1 MIFGTSPKSPNFCEL
16 CFSHPVKHVYVLLFF
31 KKVQKSRI
39 WVSRWIWVWNCE
51 IFDFQRGQKHN
62 THDERKELLW
72 FNGYF
77 HAWRAIKLY
86 YKAPFTSHLRLRRTI
101 SHTICQSSFRT
112 KWFSEQPSTHLLR
125 LSKISL
131 CSAILFVLLFRGC
144 VNFENNFS
152 LKKSSWCPSNFYEK

>member
-1 MIFGTSPKSPNFCEL
+1 MKIWSPCKTCLRFTVFQKGPK
-16 CFSHPVKHVYVLLFF
+16 VKNSGEQMNLSVKL
-31 KKVQKSRI
+31 
-39 WVSRWIWVWNCE
+39 WNLW
-51 IFDFQRGQKHN
+51 FQRGQKHN

-86 YKAPFTSHLRLRRTI
+86 YKAPFTSHLRDYDFTI
-101 SHTICQSSFRT
+101 LSHTICQSSFRT

-131 CSAILFVLLFRGC
+131 CSAVLFVSKFGGC
-144 VNFENNFS
+144 VTDKIYFS
-152 LKKSSWCPSNFYEK
+152 LKTSLF

>member
-1 MIFGTSPKSPNFCEL
+1 MFTFTVFQKEGPK
-16 CFSHPVKHVYVLLFF
+16 VKNLRASADEFE
-31 KKVQKSRI
+31 
-39 WVSRWIWVWNCE
+39 CE
-51 IFDFQRGQKHN
+51 IVKSLISLVPKAKN
-62 THDERKELLW
+62 ITPTMKKELLW

-144 VNFENNFS
+144 VTFENNFS

>member
-1 MIFGTSPKSPNFCEL
+1 MKFWSPCKTCLRFTVFQKGPK
-16 CFSHPVKHVYVLLFF
+16 VKNLGEQMNLSVKL
-31 KKVQKSRI
+31 
-39 WVSRWIWVWNCE
+39 WNLW
-51 IFDFQRGQKHN
+51 FQRGQKHN

-152 LKKSSWCPSNFYEK
+152 VKKSSWFPSNFYEK